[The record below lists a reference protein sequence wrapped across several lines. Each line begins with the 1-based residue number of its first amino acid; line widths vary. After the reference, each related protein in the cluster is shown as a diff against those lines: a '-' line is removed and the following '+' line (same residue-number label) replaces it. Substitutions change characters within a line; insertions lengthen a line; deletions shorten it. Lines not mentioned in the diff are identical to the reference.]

1 MTAYKTTKESAMS
14 NEFTSKGYNSPKT
27 KIGQQKMD
35 VLISSAEE
43 LFAKNGF
50 YDTSVADIC
59 KHAQTAVG
67 TFYIYFKTK
76 TDVYRCLL
84 DKYQRAIKE
93 HLDESIKGCTTR
105 YEKER
110 QGIKAFVKY
119 ALQNPT
125 AYNVIWGSLSIDEK
139 LFHDYYVSFAESYA
153 RSLSK
158 DADGVSGTDYTSL
171 AYFLMGISNFL
182 GLRAIFENMTDEQ
195 IDEMID
201 STIMPALSNGFIKE

>member
-1 MTAYKTTKESAMS
+1 MS

-139 LFHDYYVSFAESYA
+139 LFHDYYVSFAKSYIYG
-153 RSLSK
+153 LQ
-158 DADGVSGTDYTSL
+158 SGEDEISIDDYTTL
-171 AYFLMGISNFL
+171 AYALMGLSNFL
-182 GLRAIFENMTDEQ
+182 GLRAIFENMSADQ
-195 IDEMID
+195 IDQMID
-201 STIMPALSNGFIKE
+201 DTIMPMLANGSFKKPE